1 VFFTYLVRELRRRS
15 RQAIV
20 VALGLGIGIGLVITV
35 SAASA
40 GVKTAQTKVLHSL
53 YGVGTDISV
62 TQAETAPSGPT
73 SFGGIGAGGA
83 AGRPPAGTT
92 FSRNSLRPS
101 FGEGTLSDSSVTDI
115 SRLKDVSAAAG
126 GLALTETSL
135 SGTIPSFSAGGASY
149 PYSGAGAATTAATAT
164 ATATAATG
172 SSSFSVSTTS
182 VDGVQRST
190 TGVGPLTPSDISK
203 GSYFSA
209 SDADAKVAVVD
220 SSYASQNKLEV
231 GSTVKVDGTSFKT
244 IGIASIPSSSSSTDV
259 YVPLAEA
266 QKLAKLTGKVTDIY
280 VSVNGAS
287 NVSAVQA
294 EIEKL
299 LPKATVTSA
308 ADLAKEVSGSL
319 TSASSLATNLG
330 KWISIAA
337 LLVAF
342 LVAGLLMLAAVS
354 RRVREFGTL
363 KAIGW
368 RTRRVVGQ
376 VMGEG
381 VAQGALGAVLGVIL
395 GVGGAELVSAFAPS
409 LTATTGPSVAT
420 GGGFGGGGFGGGAG
434 PSGARFSGA
443 AGAARPGGFAH
454 RFADVAHA
462 VQVHLSAPLQLDVV
476 ILAIVLALAGGTLAG
491 AVGAWRAARLN
502 PAAALRSVQ

>member
-1 VFFTYLVRELRRRS
+1 MFFTYLARELRRRS

-115 SRLKDVSAAAG
+115 SKLKDVSAATG

-149 PYSGAGAATTAATAT
+149 PYSGAGGAAT
-164 ATATAATG
+164 TAATG

-220 SSYASQNKLEV
+220 SSYASQKKLEV

-244 IGIASIPSSSSSTDV
+244 IGIASIPSSSSSTDI

-287 NVSAVQA
+287 NVSTVQT
-294 EIEKL
+294 EIEKV

-454 RFADVAHA
+454 RFADVAHT
-462 VQVHLSAPLQLDVV
+462 VQVHLSAPIQLDVV